1 MSVATASNP
10 TLIYR
15 SNYSSN
21 NINNNVSM
29 LITQQQYPNNNY
41 DSENND
47 IILSEI
53 CLLPGKLVYFRNENI
68 HEFGKIEA

>member
-21 NINNNVSM
+21 NINNNVASS
-29 LITQQQYPNNNY
+29 LTQQVQLPNNY
-41 DSENND
+41 MF
-47 IILSEI
+47 LY
-53 CLLPGKLVYFRNENI
+53 K
-68 HEFGKIEA
+68 H